1 MRRSTITTYQI
12 SNSSKLTTSY
22 HACHP
27 QRIISSP
34 MHREYAC
41 SSIISV
47 HSFHHNHSVDVAFF
61 NVIVLAQI
69 LFPFPLLPLK
79 LLCCHR
85 HHHHRSDLLSSITPS
100 TTKGIISNN
109 KLSLARAQAHP
120 ESYAIEPLSLFHS
133 LPHSCAPLS
142 FAQHTKMVM
151 EIA

>member
-1 MRRSTITTYQI
+1 MHVLLLSLSIPSTITIQ
-12 SNSSKLTTSY
+12 SMW
-22 HACHP
+22 H
-27 QRIISSP
+27 
-34 MHREYAC
+34 
-41 SSIISV
+41 
-47 HSFHHNHSVDVAFF
+47 FF
-61 NVIVLAQI
+61 NAIVLAQI

-109 KLSLARAQAHP
+109 KLSLGRAQAHP

-142 FAQHTKMVM
+142 LSLLCTAHENGNGNSVIITQPFVCLHALHTVQMCGDRF
-151 EIA
+151 